1 MKLANVEW
9 QGKPAVAVAAG
20 QDSLAILPQE
30 VGGLSIQTTDDVI
43 AHWDHLRNKISEA
56 SSTRVASDT
65 IRFRPAVLR
74 PSKIFCIG
82 LNYRQHAEETHSP
95 IPTTPVVFSKF
106 SNTLAA
112 HLESVPLPTES
123 QQVDYEA
130 ELAIVIGKP
139 TRHVTEAHSLDY
151 AFGYMPANDV
161 SARDLQHRTGQW
173 LLGKSSDKFAP
184 IGPYITTADEVG
196 DPDNL
201 AIGLTLNGQ
210 VRQSSNTR
218 DMIFSNRAIIA
229 YLSRFWTLE
238 PGDIILTGTPQ
249 GVIAGYPPEQQVWL
263 KPGDVTVVE
272 IEKLGR
278 LETRFIS
285 A

>member
-9 QGKPAVAVAAG
+9 QGKRAVAVAAG
-20 QDSLAILPQE
+20 QDSLAILPQA
-30 VGGLSIQTTDDVI
+30 VDGVSIQATDDVI
-43 AHWDHLRNKISEA
+43 AHWEQLRDKISEA
-56 SSTRVASDT
+56 GSTRVALDT
-65 IRFRPAVLR
+65 VRFRPGVVQ

-82 LNYRQHAEETHSP
+82 LNYRRHAEETHSA

-112 HLESVPLPTES
+112 HLESVPLPSES

-130 ELAIVIGKP
+130 ELVIVIGK
-139 TRHVTEAHSLDY
+139 RARNVTEAQSLDY
-151 AFGYMPANDV
+151 VFGYMPANDV

-184 IGPYITTADEVG
+184 TGPYITTADEVG

-210 VRQSSNTR
+210 TRQSSNTH
-218 DMIFSNRAIIA
+218 DMIFSTRAIIA

-238 PGDIILTGTPQ
+238 PGDIILTGTPE
-249 GVIAGYPPEQQVWL
+249 GVIAGYPREQQTWL

-278 LETRFIS
+278 LETRFV
-285 A
+285 AP